1 MTTRN
6 ELTVKATD
14 NSGISRVD
22 FYVGDNMIGST
33 QYKIS
38 AKVYDTHGNMTN
50 TNTATVNVPEGLYPI
65 DVTALVIKL

>member
-33 QYKIS
+33 QYKSGGKPSELDGSIPG
-38 AKVYDTHGNMTN
+38 AYT
-50 TNTATVNVPEGLYPI
+50 Y
-65 DVTALVIKL
+65 